1 VQAGLASLLRRNLR
15 SGVTLNGVTFV
26 DKGRLLSLKRRIAA
40 AQTFE
45 LTELT
50 EELAKLGSPV
60 PEDLVG
66 AIAERIE
73 RGQYVVTGTVASL
86 VAASGS
92 RRLYAAAREHLI
104 KDTWA
109 LITLLRAD
117 IPATDIE
124 KRLRDELYQV
134 FRNSDDPRRS
144 EILRA
149 LDEHGSTD
157 CLDDLKAIQYEFEPR
172 LRTARLA
179 RDIGATPERIGPQAG
194 PEALLKAVT
203 HRADIAFGE
212 NVRIAAQRIRERG
225 KPPVSGWDTAAAP
238 DDPFALAKS
247 YIEKAERHVA
257 GHDYGA
263 SLNYCRKVLEAAL
276 KALIK
281 TQGLTV
287 KKDAPVD
294 KLELPPLIAAI
305 NSQVD
310 LPKDIRMAI
319 EAVQRDSTY
328 GSHDQGVVPGEVL
341 TAAIAQ
347 ATIDKYRQIE
357 AHLANVIAGRG

>member
-1 VQAGLASLLRRNLR
+1 MDAALASRSRRLLR
-15 SGVTLNGVTFV
+15 SGVTLNGATFV
-26 DKGRLLSLKRRIAA
+26 DTGRLLSLKRRIAA
-40 AQTFE
+40 AQTIE
-45 LTELT
+45 LTALT
-50 EELAKLGSPV
+50 EDLVKLGSLV
-60 PEDLVG
+60 PEELVA

-73 RGQYVVTGTVASL
+73 HGQHVVTGAVAAL

-92 RRLYAAAREHLI
+92 GRLYAAAQEQLT

-109 LITLLRAD
+109 LITLLRAG
-117 IPATDIE
+117 IPSPDIE

-134 FRNSDDPRRS
+134 FRVSDDPRRS

-149 LDEHGSTD
+149 LDEYGSTD
-157 CLDDLKAIQYEFEPR
+157 TLDDLQAIQYEFEPR
-172 LRTARLA
+172 LRTATLA
-179 RDIGATPERIGPQAG
+179 RDIGASPERLGPQDG
-194 PEALLKAVT
+194 PDALLQAVT

-225 KPPVSGWDTAAAP
+225 KLPVTGWDTRVAP
-238 DDPFALAKS
+238 VNPFALAKS
-247 YIEKAERHVA
+247 YIERAEQHVA

-263 SLNYCRKVLEAAL
+263 SLNYCRKALEAAL

-281 TQGLTV
+281 AQGLTV

-328 GSHDQGVVPGEVL
+328 GSHDQGVVPEEVL

-357 AHLANVIAGRG
+357 VHLANIMATQV

>member
-1 VQAGLASLLRRNLR
+1 MDR
-15 SGVTLNGVTFV
+15 
-26 DKGRLLSLKRRIAA
+26 GRLLSLKRRIAA
-40 AQTFE
+40 AQLLE

-50 EELAKLGSPV
+50 EELVRLGSPV
-60 PEDLVG
+60 PEDLVA

-73 RGQYVVTGTVASL
+73 RGHYVVTGAVASL
-86 VAASGS
+86 VAVSRT
-92 RRLYAAAREHLI
+92 RRLYAATREQLI

-109 LITLLRAD
+109 LIALLRAD
-117 IPATDIE
+117 IPDPDIE
-124 KRLRDELYQV
+124 KRLCDQLYQV
-134 FRNSDDPRRS
+134 FRSSDDPRRS

-149 LDEHGSTD
+149 LEEYGSTD
-157 CLDDLKAIQYEFEPR
+157 CLDDLEAIRYEFEPR

-179 RDIGATPERIGPQAG
+179 RDIGAGTERIELQGGPD
-194 PEALLKAVT
+194 ALFQAVT
-203 HRADIAFGE
+203 HRADITFGE
-212 NVRIAAQRIRERG
+212 MVGIAVQRIQERG
-225 KPPVSGWDTAAAP
+225 KAPVSGWGPVPPP

-247 YIEKAERHVA
+247 YIERAEQHVT
-257 GHDYGA
+257 GKDYGA
-263 SLNYCRKVLEAAL
+263 SLNYCRKALEAAL
-276 KALIK
+276 KSLIK
-281 TQGLTV
+281 TLGLNV
-287 KKDAPVD
+287 KKDGPVD

-328 GSHDQGVVPGEVL
+328 GSHDQGVVPNEVL

-357 AHLANVIAGRG
+357 AHLADAMRAAVDPAS